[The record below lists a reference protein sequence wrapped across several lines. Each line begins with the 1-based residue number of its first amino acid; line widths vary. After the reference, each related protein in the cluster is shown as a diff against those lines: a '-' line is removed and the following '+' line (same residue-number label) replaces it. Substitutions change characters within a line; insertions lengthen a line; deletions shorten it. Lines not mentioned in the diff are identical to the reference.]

1 MSTALALT
9 LGYLAMNLAIMAWLE
24 YAQAHGRAI
33 SGRVRAVAAVLRY
46 GPPLAGVIYLVVISG
61 DWLFVGFVIAFFVGA
76 GWLMNGMLAY
86 TDNRHDGPRRT
97 RNDR

>member
-1 MSTALALT
+1 MPVAIVLT
-9 LGYLAMNLAIMAWLE
+9 LGYLAMNLAVMVWLE
-24 YAQAHGRAI
+24 YEHARGRVV
-33 SGRVRAVAAVLRY
+33 SGRVRGVAAVLRY
-46 GPPLAGVIYLVVISG
+46 GPPLAGVIYLVVVSG

-86 TDNRHDGPRRT
+86 TDNRPDGPGRT